1 LVAVKISGTDRARR
15 TDPNLHISHR
25 VA

>member
-1 LVAVKISGTDRARR
+1 LVAVEISGTDRARG
-15 TDPNLHISHR
+15 TDPNLHIFHR